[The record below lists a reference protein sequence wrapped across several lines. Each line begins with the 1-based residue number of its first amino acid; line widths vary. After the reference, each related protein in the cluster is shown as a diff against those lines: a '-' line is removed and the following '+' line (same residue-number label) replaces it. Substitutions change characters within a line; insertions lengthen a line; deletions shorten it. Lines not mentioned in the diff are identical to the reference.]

1 MAGMVRAMERI
12 DCDYICVTPFFFRRR
27 CKVGSRLSVNLVL
40 GVLSV
45 GLTNK
50 ANPFSLELRE
60 GRY

>member
-1 MAGMVRAMERI
+1 VRLDTVPACI
-12 DCDYICVTPFFFRRR
+12 VLNDVCATPFFFRRR